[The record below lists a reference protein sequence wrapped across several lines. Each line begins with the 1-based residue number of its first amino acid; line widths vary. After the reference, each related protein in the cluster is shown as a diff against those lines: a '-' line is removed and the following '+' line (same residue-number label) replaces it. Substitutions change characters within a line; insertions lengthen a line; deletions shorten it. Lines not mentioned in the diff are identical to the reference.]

1 MQQSFELIA
10 KTFQGLEEVLAQEL
24 IELGA
29 NDVQI
34 GRRMVSFSGD
44 QEMMYRANFCLRT
57 AVRVLKPISH
67 FRARNADDV
76 YKAVKEIEWNEF
88 LDLDTSFVV
97 DTTVYSTEFRN
108 SKFVAYKVKDAIV
121 DYFMERE
128 GKRPNISVSNPDL
141 RLNIHIAEE
150 SCTLSLDSSGESLHL
165 RGYRTATVD
174 APINEVLAAA
184 LIKMSGWQ
192 FDCDLIDPFCGSG
205 TILVEAAL
213 MARNIYPGVFR
224 RKFGF
229 ENWKDFNPELLS
241 SIFDDDSNERTFEHR
256 IIGFDINLRA
266 VEAAQA
272 NAKAAGVADLIT
284 VEQREIRNFTQ
295 PESPALLITNPPY
308 GERLRPEDLSDIYRT
323 LGEKLK
329 REFQGGE
336 AWVISSREELFDSMR
351 LRPSFKVPLQNGSLD
366 CELRKYVTF
375 EGKLDNFRAQGN
387 VVKTDEELRRMGEKG
402 RFRDG
407 RKRDFSRKRFE
418 DDEERDGRG
427 AGEERGD
434 RRFNDRTA
442 GDRKG
447 KFGDR
452 ERRFD
457 NRDNRRFDDRD
468 RRFDDRR
475 NDADERYDRNIDF
488 SDDPELA
495 ATYRN
500 LRARHNTFER
510 VRHAKDRK
518 EREER
523 GEKFERRDDRG
534 GFNKRGGYNDRKGA
548 GDRKGYNDRGGF
560 KGRRDDR
567 RDNDRRGGYNDRGG
581 YNKRGSYNDRGGYDR
596 RDQGGYSRSR
606 RDD

>member
-1 MQQSFELIA
+1 MQESFELIA

-34 GRRMVSFSGD
+34 GRRMVSFSGN

-57 AVRVLKPISH
+57 AVRILKPISH
-67 FRARNADDV
+67 FRARNADEV
-76 YKAVKEIEWNEF
+76 YKAVKEIEWKDI

-128 GKRPNISVSNPDL
+128 GKRPNISVANPDL
-141 RLNIHIAEE
+141 RLNIHIAEDN
-150 SCTLSLDSSGESLHL
+150 CTLSLDSSGESLHL
-165 RGYRTATVD
+165 RGYRTATVE

-184 LIKMSGWQ
+184 LIKMSGWK

-224 RKFGF
+224 QKFGF

-241 SIFDDDSNERTFEHR
+241 SIFEDDSNERTFEHR
-256 IIGFDINLRA
+256 IVGSDINLRA
-266 VEAAQA
+266 VEAALA

-284 VEQREIRNFTQ
+284 VEQREIRDFKK
-295 PESPALLITNPPY
+295 PEMPAVLITNPPY

-336 AWVISSREELFDSMR
+336 AWIISSREELFDSMR

-387 VVKTDEELRRMGEKG
+387 VVKTDDELRRMGEKG

-407 RKRDFSRKRFE
+407 RKRDFSRKRFDDDNE
-418 DDEERDGRG
+418 DER
-427 AGEERGD
+427 ED
-434 RRFNDRTA
+434 RRYNDRSA

-457 NRDNRRFDDRD
+457 DRRSAGRRDNNDRDDRRYGDRD
-468 RRFDDRR
+468 RRYDDRR
-475 NDADERYDRNIDF
+475 DEANERYDRNIDF

-510 VRHAKDRK
+510 VRNAKDRK
-518 EREER
+518 ER
-523 GEKFERRDDRG
+523 GEKAEQRG
-534 GFNKRGGYNDRKGA
+534 DKRGFNDRRN
-548 GDRKGYNDRGGF
+548 GDNRYGRERKDRYNDRGGDR
-560 KGRRDDR
+560 RRDDR
-567 RDNDRRGGYNDRGG
+567 RTQDRREGFNDRNRF
-581 YNKRGSYNDRGGYDR
+581 DR
-596 RDQGGYSRSR
+596 RDSFHSRRDKGGFSRSR